1 MAPRLL
7 NSSCTRTELASR
19 IALLRNFGII
29 AHIDAGKTTCTERIL
44 YFAGAQHKS
53 GDVHDG
59 NTTTDYDPDEQKRG
73 ITIKAACVSC
83 EWLGHAFNLIDTLG
97 HIDFTV
103 EVQRSLAV
111 LDGAVVVFSA
121 VQGVEAQSETVWRQA
136 DRFGVPRLCF
146 VNKMDSLGANFL
158 STVEQIRSRLG
169 GRPLPLQMPLGQEQD
184 FSGVIDLVRMRQFRF
199 VRDSMGSEV
208 IESAINEQFME
219 DARRRR
225 QQLVEIAADVDAE
238 TGDLFLTNVEPDGM
252 QLAAAVRRICLKGA
266 GFPVV
271 CGSAYCY
278 IGIQQLLDAIVA
290 YLPSPLDR
298 SVSGTDPAN
307 PVRDIERQAD
317 VTQSFAGLAFKTLHD
332 NYGAL
337 TLMRIYS
344 GTLRKGDRVLNS
356 RRNKGEKIERLYR
369 MQADRAISIA
379 EGNAGQIVAI
389 SGLRYTSTGDTL
401 CSEDEPIL
409 LEAPSF
415 PETVIS
421 MAVEPQTNAENAKL
435 SMALSKLAKEDPTF
449 AHTFDPET
457 GQLVISGMG
466 ELHLDTIR
474 SKLMREYN
482 VAINMGAPRVA
493 YRETL
498 EGFGQAQYRHVKQ
511 TGGPGQFG
519 VCTVTVEPFRN
530 EEKDHLVFESAI
542 VGGVIPQEY
551 VVAIERGVRNAAKN
565 GVLGAGFPLIHVKV
579 RVIDGERHV
588 RDSST
593 VAFEVAG
600 FEAFRLAAARA
611 KPILLEP
618 VMSLEVVTPDTSM
631 GAIMGDLN
639 ARRVE
644 IYDVYD
650 RGHLKVIRGR
660 APLSEM
666 FAYSS
671 TSRSLSSGR
680 ATFTLEPWDYRPVP
694 RVKYVEVL
702 KR

>member
-1 MAPRLL
+1 MSPRFL
-7 NSSCTRTELASR
+7 NSNCTRSELAAR
-19 IALLRNFGII
+19 ISALRNFGII

-44 YFAGAQHKS
+44 YFAGAQHTS

-83 EWLGHAFNLIDTLG
+83 EWRGHAINLIDTPG

-121 VQGVEAQSETVWRQA
+121 VQGVQPQSETVWRQA

-146 VNKMDSLGANFL
+146 VNKMDTLGANFPN
-158 STVEQIRSRLG
+158 TVEQIRSRLG
-169 GRPLPLQMPLGQEQD
+169 GCPLPLQMPLGQELE
-184 FSGVIDLVRMRQFRF
+184 FCGMIDLVAMRQFRF
-199 VRDSMGSEV
+199 VRESMGADIVESEIDKQFV
-208 IESAINEQFME
+208 DEASA
-219 DARRRR
+219 RR
-225 QQLVEIAADVDAE
+225 QQLVASVADADQEIGE
-238 TGDLFLTNVEPDGM
+238 LFLADQEPDAA
-252 QLAAAVRRICLKGA
+252 QLTAAVRRICLKGV

-278 IGIQQLLDAIVA
+278 IGIQHLLDAVVA

-298 SVSGTDPAN
+298 CVNGTDPEN
-307 PVRDIERQAD
+307 PERVLERKAD
-317 VTQSFAGLAFKTLHD
+317 VTQPFAGLAFKTLHD

-344 GTLRKGDRVLNS
+344 GILRKGERVLNV
-356 RRNKGEKIERLYR
+356 RRNESEKVERLYR

-379 EGNAGQIVAI
+379 EAGAGQIVAI
-389 SGLRYTSTGDTL
+389 SGLRHTTTGDTL
-401 CSEDEPIL
+401 CSEDARIL

-421 MAVEPQTNAENAKL
+421 MAVEAQTNADTARL
-435 SMALSKLAKEDPTF
+435 AVALSKLAKEDPTF
-449 AHTFDPET
+449 THAFDPET

-482 VAINMGAPRVA
+482 VSISLGAPRVA

-498 EGFGQAQYRHVKQ
+498 EGFGQAEGRHVKQ

-519 VCTVTVEPFRN
+519 VCSVTVEPFRN

-542 VGGVIPQEY
+542 AGGAVPREY
-551 VVAIERGVRNAAKN
+551 VVAIERGIRNAARN
-565 GVLGAGFPLIHVKV
+565 GVLGSGFPMIHVKV
-579 RVIDGERHV
+579 RVIDGECHV

-593 VAFEVAG
+593 VAFECAG
-600 FEAFRLAAARA
+600 FEAFRLAAAKA

-618 VMSLEVVTPDTSM
+618 VMLLEVVTPDTSM

-639 ARRVE
+639 SRRVE
-644 IYDVYD
+644 IHDVGD

-680 ATFTLEPWDYRPVP
+680 ATFTMEPWDYRPVP
-694 RVKYVEVL
+694 RAKYAEVL
-702 KR
+702 ER